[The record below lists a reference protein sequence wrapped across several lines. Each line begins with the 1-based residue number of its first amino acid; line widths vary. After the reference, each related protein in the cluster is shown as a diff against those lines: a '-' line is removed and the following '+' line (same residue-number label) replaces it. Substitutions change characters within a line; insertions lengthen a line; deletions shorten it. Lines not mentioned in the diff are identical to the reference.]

1 VFPRDHDD
9 GVDDGLWPEEVML
22 ATGDLISIAPS
33 TAADLERVRELYHS
47 LSARTNHL
55 RFFHLRQEIPER
67 ELLGVVDGLPQHLT
81 LLASLGERLIGIG
94 ELIVDDE
101 HAQGEVAFTVSDDH
115 HHEGVATL
123 LLERLALL
131 GKRLGLRRLVATTL
145 GENRDMQLV
154 FGTVGLPRQ
163 SRCEDGEVDVTL
175 DLADLTTLEQAR
187 SQRHAAALAARDAA
201 TRPQSAAGRGTGRW
215 L

>member
-1 VFPRDHDD
+1 MTD
-9 GVDDGLWPEEVML
+9 GPTNVRQEAVVL
-22 ATGDLISIAPS
+22 ATGDVISITRS
-33 TAADLERVRELYHS
+33 TPADLERVRELYHS
-47 LSARTNHL
+47 LSTRTNHL
-55 RFFHLRQEIPER
+55 RFFHLRKEIPDR
-67 ELLGVVDGLPQHLT
+67 ELLAVVDGSPQHLT
-81 LLASLGERLIGIG
+81 LLASRGERLIGIG

-131 GKRLGLRRLVATTL
+131 AKGLGLRRLVATTL

-163 SRCEDGEVDVTL
+163 SVCEGGEVEVIL
-175 DLADLTTLEQAR
+175 DLTDLRTLEQAR
-187 SQRHAAALAARDAA
+187 SRRHAAALAARDAA
-201 TRPQSAAGRGTGRW
+201 TQPGSTAGRGAGR